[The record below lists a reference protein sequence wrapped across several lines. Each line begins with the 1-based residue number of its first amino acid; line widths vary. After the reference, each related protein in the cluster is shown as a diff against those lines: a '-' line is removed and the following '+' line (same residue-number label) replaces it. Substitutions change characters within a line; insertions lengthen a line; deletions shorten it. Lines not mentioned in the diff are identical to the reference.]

1 MYKKEDDFKMIL
13 EYKEEIA
20 LLRMQVA
27 EEQAQKYAA
36 YIRIDQLIKELNI
49 EKGRYLNGRST
60 IL

>member
-49 EKGRYLNGRST
+49 EKGRYLNGRSR

>member
-1 MYKKEDDFKMIL
+1 MEKMIL

-20 LLRMQVA
+20 LLQMQVA
-27 EEQAQKYAA
+27 EEQSQKYAA
-36 YIRIDQLIKELNI
+36 YIRIDELIKELNI

>member
-36 YIRIDQLIKELNI
+36 YVRIDQLIKELNI